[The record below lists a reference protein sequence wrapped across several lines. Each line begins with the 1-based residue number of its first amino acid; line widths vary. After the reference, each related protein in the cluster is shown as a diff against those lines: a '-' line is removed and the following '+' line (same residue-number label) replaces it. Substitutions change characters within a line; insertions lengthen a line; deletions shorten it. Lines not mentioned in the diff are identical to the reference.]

1 MTTTLYMVR
10 HADSPF
16 VFGDERNRELSDTG
30 LDGARRVAEI
40 LGDVTIDHIASSS
53 YARAI
58 QTVQY
63 LAEAKGLP
71 ITEYEELAERS
82 IRGLDYQ
89 VPWEMMEAAI
99 EKSFSDKDYALEG
112 GESTRKAQQRAIPVI
127 EKLLQEYEG
136 KTSVLGTHGN
146 IMTIIMNFYD
156 NNYGYEFW
164 KSTSKPDIYKLIFT
178 ANRLEQAER
187 IWERDV

>member
-1 MTTTLYMVR
+1 MITTIYMVR

-16 VFGDERNRELSDTG
+16 VFGDERNRGLSDEG
-30 LDGARRVAEI
+30 VGAARRVADI
-40 LGDVTIDHIASSS
+40 LADVTIDFIASSS

-71 ITEYEELAERS
+71 ITEYEELAERA
-82 IRGLDYQ
+82 IKGLDYEA
-89 VPWEMMEAAI
+89 PWELLEAAI
-99 EKSFSDKDYALEG
+99 EQSFSDNDYALEG
-112 GESTRKAQQRAIPVI
+112 GESTRKVQQRAIPVI
-127 EKLLQEYEG
+127 EKMLQEYEG
-136 KTSVLGTHGN
+136 KTSVIGTHGN

-156 NNYGYEFW
+156 DRYGYDFW
-164 KSTSKPDIYKLIFT
+164 RGTSKPDIYKLTFT
-178 ANRLEQAER
+178 ANRLEKAER